1 MPLLLPMLAG
11 PQSVSNHKPAP
22 PPAPS
27 VRYSAQ
33 GAIAMPNDRSD
44 DSYAIYSLLT
54 PGQELASMPPEHTQ
68 QWAIA
73 AITVNE
79 NDRNP
84 AVPPQGQLKPPPDN
98 PKGFAEAVA
107 DYQMNKNVRVALTKK
122 PFHIDHAFALLPPDQ
137 VEDLRAAK
145 SSTGASSASQS
156 QWAGFPGVTYFSEV
170 YFDSRHAAALV
181 YRNDWCTNL
190 CSSGSWIYLEKH
202 GGHWTQRSGVVVPG
216 A

>member
-1 MPLLLPMLAG
+1 MP
-11 PQSVSNHKPAP
+11 S
-22 PPAPS
+22 
-27 VRYSAQ
+27 
-33 GAIAMPNDRSD
+33 DRAD
-44 DSYAIYSLLT
+44 DSYAIYSMLT
-54 PGQELASMPPEHTQ
+54 PGAELTGMPPEHTQ
-68 QWAIA
+68 QWAVA

-98 PKGFAEAVA
+98 PRGFAEAVA
-107 DYQMNKNVRVALTKK
+107 DYEMNKNIRVALTKR
-122 PFHIDHAFALLPPDQ
+122 PFHIDHAFALLSPDQ

-145 SSTGASSASQS
+145 SSAIASSATQS

-170 YFDSRHAAALV
+170 YFDTKHAAALV

-190 CSSGSWIYLEKH
+190 CSAGSWIYLEKH
-202 GGHWTQRSGVVVPG
+202 GGHWAQRSGFVVPG